1 MWPFF
6 RAAKACLP
14 LVTFIRLGFDWLR
27 QIMIEHQVLLNQ
39 DNGPIFLSHEP
50 LFTLPWEKKGIQK
63 HHSGRKLKQLPRYS
77 SCTLPYLPFLSGSI
91 SELHWLLD

>member
-63 HHSGRKLKQLPRYS
+63 HHSGRKLKQLLGIPLVLCLICLS
-77 SCTLPYLPFLSGSI
+77 CLEASPSCTGY
-91 SELHWLLD
+91 

>member
-39 DNGPIFLSHEP
+39 DNGPVFLSHEP
-50 LFTLPWEKKGIQK
+50 LFTLPWEKKGIQNITLGEN
-63 HHSGRKLKQLPRYS
+63 SSNSLGIPLVLCLICLSCLEASP
-77 SCTLPYLPFLSGSI
+77 SCTGY
-91 SELHWLLD
+91 